1 MPLLVISMLLLFAA
15 SAYAQDDAT
24 DEPAQTAVE
33 TLSEEQLTA
42 LVERIENAA
51 DSAQSAAE
59 ESRGAVDLGFN
70 LLGLFEVFG
79 GLISILAIV
88 GGAVAVRQL
97 QSLQNKVDTSLERFE
112 KDLTEAKQRFE
123 IQLKDEE
130 KELTSLRDQLQQK
143 AEEQRTESSQAT
155 QALSVMTVG
164 ERQYKAG
171 DLAGTLETYRRA
183 LSLDADSLVVHYRL
197 GYVYTQMGELEQAEN
212 HLMKALDI
220 DAAFA
225 PALAS
230 LGYVYRRMAEKMPE
244 SKIERG
250 IMLARAEEKL
260 RQALTLLPR
269 LVDDDGES
277 WWGSLGGLHRRRGQ
291 IDDAIDAYKRA
302 AEVTSQSSYPYSN
315 LALLYL
321 MKGEYGEMI
330 STYARVEKLAF
341 REVLADVDNYWAYAD
356 LLTARL
362 AQGKVAESEEALE
375 SVFSTAP
382 VDSPYA
388 LESLLDTLGR
398 LAGVLKTAAPDS
410 AKLVQG
416 VIDRIQAYRS
426 EAANVASN
434 GNVSEPQA

>member
-1 MPLLVISMLLLFAA
+1 MQAG
-15 SAYAQDDAT
+15 
-24 DEPAQTAVE
+24 
-33 TLSEEQLTA
+33 
-42 LVERIENAA
+42 R
-51 DSAQSAAE
+51 
-59 ESRGAVDLGFN
+59 
-70 LLGLFEVFG
+70 
-79 GLISILAIV
+79 LISA
-88 GGAVAVRQL
+88 
-97 QSLQNKVDTSLERFE
+97 ERFE
-112 KDLTEAKQRFE
+112 KELTEAKQRFE
-123 IQLKDEE
+123 TQLKDEE
-130 KELTSLRDQLQQK
+130 KELTLLRDQLQQK
-143 AEEQRTESSQAT
+143 ADEQRVESAQAT
-155 QALSVMTVG
+155 QAISVMTVG

-183 LSLDADSLVVHYRL
+183 LSLDSDSLVVHYRL
-197 GYVYTQMGELEQAEN
+197 GYVYTQMGELEQAEE
-212 HLMKALDI
+212 HLMNALSI

-244 SKIERG
+244 GKIERG

-321 MKGEYGEMI
+321 MKGDYSEMI
-330 STYARVEKLAF
+330 NIYARVEKLAF

-362 AQGKVAESEEALE
+362 AQGKAAESEEALE

-410 AKLVQG
+410 AKLVQS
-416 VIDRIQAYRS
+416 VIDRIRAYRDD
-426 EAANVASN
+426 AAVTIATN
-434 GNVSEPQA
+434 GKVSEPQA